1 MEKNEAETDSFGD
14 ATNWRGGRQADVLAD
29 AYRDSRIAPVSDDEG
44 RQPRRWR

>member
-14 ATNWRGGRQADVLAD
+14 ARNWRGRQADVLAV
-29 AYRDSRIAPVSDDEG
+29 AYRESLIAQVSDDEG